1 MVTNNFD
8 EKPVSMT
15 RGSAYVLYKKD
26 GEIWIGSHDEFNGD
40 MYPGGRY
47 EAMIEILK
55 KVHTYEDFGL
65 AMHAFNRENHNYND
79 FQTYQTRLEDYLG
92 KKVELIDFSDDY
104 YGHWNSDYLFFIN
117 LLDEQFSFINRP
129 NNHIKKVHIPV
140 DAIMTFNFGNCEA
153 VYYKE
158 EILNSI

>member
-8 EKPVSMT
+8 EEPVSMT

-47 EAMIEILK
+47 EKMIEILK

-65 AMHAFNRENHNYND
+65 AMHTFNRENHNYND
-79 FQTYQTRLEDYLG
+79 FQIYQTRLEDYLG
-92 KKVELIDFSDDY
+92 KKVELIDFNDDY

-117 LLDEQFSFINRP
+117 LLDKQFSFINRP
-129 NNHIKKVHIPV
+129 KKPIKKIHIPF

-158 EILNSI
+158 EVLNSI